1 MPYAVN
7 WLIPNEI
14 IYSHYSGIVTAAE
27 LHECLV
33 RMYDMIES
41 SPRHL
46 VHMISNLGDIVE
58 GVPLLESIQ
67 IVRNVGAHPRAGW
80 TISLREESILMR
92 MGASIGTSI
101 FRMRFTTASTLD
113 RAYAHLQDVD
123 AALSWDQLDKTVI
136 EQSMGARES

>member
-1 MPYAVN
+1 MPYTVN
-7 WLIPNEI
+7 WLIPDEI
-14 IYSHYSGIVTAAE
+14 IYAHYSGVVTAAE

-33 RMYDMIES
+33 KMYTMIES
-41 SPRHL
+41 SSRHL

-67 IVRNVGAHPRAGW
+67 IVRKVGAHPRSGW

-101 FRMRFTTASTLD
+101 FRMRFTTTTTLE
-113 RAYAHLQDVD
+113 RAYAHLRDVD
-123 AALSWDQLDKTVI
+123 TTLSWDKLDKIVV
-136 EQSMGARES
+136 EQSMGAHEG